1 MNSKLQ
7 QFFNVLAQTS
17 LGRKSIITA
26 FYLALL
32 AAFLYVSL
40 VKDYFFPAQELYVYT
55 FVDMLHPKSI
65 AAFEQ
70 AHNVKVVL
78 RYFESNEELLAKFMI
93 NRGVGYDVIITSD
106 YMVEFLSKDNL
117 LHKLDHAQL
126 PVRHELDE
134 RLLGKYYDVENEFSL
149 PFSWIPYGI
158 IFHKG
163 LFAQQPETI
172 SLSLLFDDPKT
183 RSQGVLKPYRI
194 CMADD
199 SREAI
204 SLASLYLFGDV
215 AFWTEERLRK
225 IEALLINQKRWVES
239 YVNQDLAYP
248 LFSGLIKVAMAP
260 LFAAYKV
267 LKTSQDF
274 SFMLPEEGSVYSIE
288 NLAISRSCKR
298 VDLAHKFINFML
310 SRQEAARMSNRC
322 GMHPSN
328 KTAYTLLRPNIVNNK
343 HTFPDNETFAKLH
356 LLSNDVPLKAFE
368 EVWLAVKS
376 S

>member
-7 QFFNVLAQTS
+7 RFFYAFGQTS
-17 LGRKSIITA
+17 FGRRLVIVT

-32 AAFLYVSL
+32 ISFLYLSTI
-40 VKDYFFPAQELYVYT
+40 KDYFFPSDALYVYT
-55 FVDMLHPKSI
+55 FVDMVHPKSI

-70 AHNVKVVL
+70 EHKVKVVL

-93 NRGVGYDVIITSD
+93 NRGIGYDVIMTSD
-106 YMVEFLSKDNL
+106 YMVEFLRKDNL
-117 LHKLDHAQL
+117 LHKLDHTQL
-126 PVRHELDE
+126 PVRRELDE
-134 RLLGKYYDVENEFSL
+134 RLMGKDFDVDNEYTL
-149 PFSWIPYGI
+149 PYSWIPYGI
-158 IFHKG
+158 IFHRG
-163 LFAQQPETI
+163 LFTEQPEKI
-172 SLSLLFDDPKT
+172 SLNLLFDDPIKHVQ
-183 RSQGVLKPYRI
+183 SAAKPYRI

-204 SLASLYLFGDV
+204 FLASLYLFGDV
-215 AFWTEERLRK
+215 AFWTEARLRA
-225 IEALLINQKRWVES
+225 IETLLIKQKHWVES

-248 LFSGLIKVAMAP
+248 LFSGLIKVALAP

-267 LKTSQDF
+267 LKTSKDF

-288 NLAISRSCKR
+288 SLAISRSCKR

-310 SRQEAARMSNRC
+310 SKDESARMGNRY
-322 GMHPSN
+322 GMNPSN
-328 KTAYTLLRPNIVNNK
+328 KAAYALLRPEIINNK
-343 HTFPDNETFAKLH
+343 HAFPDDENFAKLH
-356 LLSNDVPLKAFE
+356 LLSNDIPLKAFE